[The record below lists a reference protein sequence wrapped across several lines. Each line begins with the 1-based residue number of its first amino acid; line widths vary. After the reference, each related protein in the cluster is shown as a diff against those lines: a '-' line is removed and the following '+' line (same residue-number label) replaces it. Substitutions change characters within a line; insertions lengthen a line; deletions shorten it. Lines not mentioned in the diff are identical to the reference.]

1 MKKQSKK
8 NTNLGT
14 ENVKEDLTA
23 YKLTKQTDV
32 DTIKD
37 PHFNPKANKSRI
49 EKKFLEE
56 YIGFF
61 RFFRNTFPYLDRK
74 RRNKLLMNSEFTIAN
89 DEIKLNQKNLRESQT
104 DDSLI
109 LAWEQYIEHIQELI
123 DNVDPA
129 FQMVIQNYFAKSNK
143 KIKDVLDSIQISQK
157 KSKLKDTYITRNHIP
172 KY

>member
-49 EKKFLEE
+49 EKKFLKPLK
-56 YIGFF
+56 I
-61 RFFRNTFPYLDRK
+61 LDLPG
-74 RRNKLLMNSEFTIAN
+74 NLIQLMEPM
-89 DEIKLNQKNLRESQT
+89 
-104 DDSLI
+104 
-109 LAWEQYIEHIQELI
+109 H
-123 DNVDPA
+123 
-129 FQMVIQNYFAKSNK
+129 
-143 KIKDVLDSIQISQK
+143 
-157 KSKLKDTYITRNHIP
+157 
-172 KY
+172 

>member
-61 RFFRNTFPYLDRK
+61 RFFRNT
-74 RRNKLLMNSEFTIAN
+74 
-89 DEIKLNQKNLRESQT
+89 
-104 DDSLI
+104 
-109 LAWEQYIEHIQELI
+109 
-123 DNVDPA
+123 
-129 FQMVIQNYFAKSNK
+129 
-143 KIKDVLDSIQISQK
+143 
-157 KSKLKDTYITRNHIP
+157 
-172 KY
+172 

>member
-49 EKKFLEE
+49 EKKFFG
-56 YIGFF
+56 Y
-61 RFFRNTFPYLDRK
+61 RY
-74 RRNKLLMNSEFTIAN
+74 
-89 DEIKLNQKNLRESQT
+89 QT
-104 DDSLI
+104 
-109 LAWEQYIEHIQELI
+109 
-123 DNVDPA
+123 
-129 FQMVIQNYFAKSNK
+129 YFGKC
-143 KIKDVLDSIQISQK
+143 
-157 KSKLKDTYITRNHIP
+157 YG
-172 KY
+172 